1 MTVSPDLGSLSAST
15 ALSAVTAIIFTAL
28 NTRLIAV
35 RPGAQE
41 TTHTAGETSAWTV
54 SPARAEDR
62 KDRLASCIYQ
72 G

>member
-1 MTVSPDLGSLSAST
+1 MTVSPDLGSLSAD
-15 ALSAVTAIIFTAL
+15 TAIIFTTM

-35 RPGAQE
+35 HPGAQE

-62 KDRLASCIYQ
+62 KDRLARFI
-72 G
+72 